1 MQYKKNQKIIIDSR
15 KLEVLIR
22 LGCPDE
28 IILQKIKTGKS
39 QKTGDKLID
48 ETLECLVDFKEFENW
63 GGKRDG
69 SGRPRKISIKNQ
81 DKNQDDFQ
89 DDFQDENQDGNQDGN
104 QVVNQDVNQVVDI
117 DKDIDIDKN
126 NKINYNKNN
135 ITCPT
140 TLPSGWKNIEMPKD
154 EIIIPLELREAM
166 DLWLKYRKE
175 IKKPYKPM
183 GLREC
188 VKKLEK
194 LSGNDRAVAVA
205 IVRESISNGWTGLF
219 PLKKKLD
226 INGKDEYKNI
236 VDMMEKF
243 IEGEEGC

>member
-1 MQYKKNQKIIIDSR
+1 MQYQKNQKIIIDSR

-48 ETLECLVDFKEFENW
+48 ETLECLVDFKEFYNW

-81 DKNQDDFQ
+81 DENQ
-89 DDFQDENQDGNQDGN
+89 DDFQDENQDEN

-117 DKDIDIDKN
+117 DKDKDIDIDKN

-135 ITCPT
+135 ITCPI
-140 TLPSGWKNIEMPKD
+140 TLPSGWKRTEMPKD

-166 DLWLKYRKE
+166 KLWLEYRKE

-194 LSGNDRAVAVA
+194 LSGNDRAVAVE

-226 INGKDEYKNI
+226 MKGKDEYKSI
-236 VDMMEKF
+236 VDMMENF

>member
-81 DKNQDDFQ
+81 ASAVILTISKSHKTHLSLIYFNTMT
-89 DDFQDENQDGNQDGN
+89 
-104 QVVNQDVNQVVDI
+104 
-117 DKDIDIDKN
+117 
-126 NKINYNKNN
+126 NN
-135 ITCPT
+135 I
-140 TLPSGWKNIEMPKD
+140 LN
-154 EIIIPLELREAM
+154 
-166 DLWLKYRKE
+166 
-175 IKKPYKPM
+175 
-183 GLREC
+183 
-188 VKKLEK
+188 
-194 LSGNDRAVAVA
+194 
-205 IVRESISNGWTGLF
+205 
-219 PLKKKLD
+219 
-226 INGKDEYKNI
+226 
-236 VDMMEKF
+236 
-243 IEGEEGC
+243 